1 MGNFMLSGKKLFV
14 LVSVLVLLVFSCSKN
29 TQTPVPQEQAE
40 QEPVAEE
47 TQTQQNSS
55 TDIGTEYETIQKR
68 FALPEGTA
76 TDNNFHTSAH
86 EKYLTEPTAFIP
98 LPVQG
103 IEDGNTAVVG
113 SRECMLYE
121 AGNFLIHNGS
131 AAIKNKNK
139 MNGIAVPFSSIVK
152 ITGDKLLC
160 NTGDTGVDT
169 EKMFTFQEYRNW
181 FYPVEWQEHTGYI
194 YGADLTGIGKS
205 LNENR
210 ISAEL
215 YRTGGKFAS
224 FYPVAGYSVLS
235 DKIVSSLEA
244 GRLAFQQT
252 TPQQFVNP
260 DDMITCYQK
269 LADKKVPVFITT
281 DLASHTQNLIF
292 NRLLQYIEEYYFE
305 PKLLEL
311 TNEFIDALKVNSDA
325 DDEVRD
331 TAVMYFEVAQAILRT
346 APERVEDDAN
356 FQEPVTYISKNEN
369 DVLAGYPEQVVADVH
384 RIMSADGSTTS
395 IFGSAEDYTKFS
407 PRGHYAKNGI
417 LKSYFRASSWYRQL
431 GFPVGQTITTDEAL
445 LKARTMLFII
455 DTVRKN
461 IKLYN
466 DWASFFNPLTELTG
480 QSGNLSI
487 DDILPLWK
495 EQHISNFTQWA
506 AHKENISIFMKL
518 SGEKL
523 SSAAEGSN
531 SQWPSPAS
539 GKESNSNP
547 GWSMLG
553 SRFSADAAI
562 HELTSEPHFAGRD
575 MVSGLDIIK
584 ISGSRTAE
592 LLLSQEYEQHT
603 GLGEKLSMIQQQA
616 ESHPDAYW
624 NATCYSQALLR
635 IRTLARFEQG
645 AGFYFTET
653 PAWNFKAMLTS
664 HGTWVELHRDAVLF
678 TKQYAAEKNNSGNIE
693 MQTRTEPLPEP
704 INYIEPDIPFWEAS
718 AASVKKLQDIYTNYN
733 LPSDAAGTILMRL
746 MDIYTKAA
754 AVCRL
759 EAADEPITA
768 EQNAWIAGIAHELG
782 SIVMIYDN
790 AYADFDDNP
799 DLLKMAFIT
808 DIYTS
813 EKAQQTLEAGTGI
826 PYRMYVAL
834 NDSQGGKRIGIGYC
848 FSYAE
853 FTRPKSDRMTDTQW
867 KKTAYTKDAGL
878 EQYMPFW
885 ERACVLQEDSTLQ

>member
-1 MGNFMLSGKKLFV
+1 MGKFMLSGKKLFV
-14 LVSVLVLLVFSCSKN
+14 LVPVLVLLVFSCSKN
-29 TQTPVPQEQAE
+29 TQTSVPLEQTE

-47 TQTQQNSS
+47 TQTLLNSS
-55 TDIGTEYETIQKR
+55 TDVGTEYETIQKR
-68 FALPEGTA
+68 FTLPAGTSG
-76 TDNNFHTSAH
+76 DNNFHTSAH
-86 EKYLTEPTAFIP
+86 EKYLAETTAFIP
-98 LPVQG
+98 LPAQG

-113 SRECMLYE
+113 SRKCMLYE
-121 AGNFLIHNGS
+121 AENFSINNGS
-131 AAIKNKNK
+131 AVIKDKNK
-139 MNGIAVPFSSIVK
+139 MKGIAVPFSSIVK

-181 FYPVEWQEHTGYI
+181 FYPAEWQGHTGYM
-194 YGADLTGIGKS
+194 YGADLTGFGKS

-215 YRTGGKFAS
+215 YRTGGKFTS
-224 FYPVAGYSVLS
+224 FYPATGYSVLS

-244 GRLAFQQT
+244 CRIAFQQT
-252 TPQQFVNP
+252 EPQQFVNP

-269 LADKKVPVFITT
+269 LSDKNVPVFITT
-281 DLASHTQNLIF
+281 DLASHSQTLVF

-305 PKLLEL
+305 PKLLAL
-311 TNEFIDALKVNSDA
+311 TDEFIDALKVNSDA
-325 DDEVRD
+325 DDEVRE

-384 RIMSADGSTTS
+384 SIMSADGSTTS
-395 IFGSAEDYTKFS
+395 IFGSAEDFTKYT

-431 GFPVGQTITTDEAL
+431 GFPTGQITATDETL
-445 LKARTMLFII
+445 LMDRTVLFII

-466 DWASFFNPLTELTG
+466 DWSAFFNPLAELTG

-495 EQHISNFTQWA
+495 EQHISNFTQWS

-523 SSAAEGSN
+523 SSAAAGSN
-531 SQWPSPAS
+531 STWLSPAS
-539 GKESNSNP
+539 GEESNSTT

-553 SRFSADAAI
+553 RRFAVDTAI
-562 HELTSEPHFAGRD
+562 HERVSEPQFTGRD

-584 ISGSRTAE
+584 VSGSRTADF
-592 LLLSQEYEQHT
+592 LLAQEYEQHT
-603 GLGEKLSMIQQQA
+603 GLSEKLSIMQHQA
-616 ESHPDAYW
+616 DSLPGAYW
-624 NATCYSQALLR
+624 NATCYNQDLLR
-635 IRTLARFEQG
+635 IRTLAEFEQG

-664 HGTWVELHRDAVLF
+664 HGTWAELHRDAVLF
-678 TKQYAAEKNNSGNIE
+678 TKQYAAEKNDSGSIE
-693 MQTRTEPLPEP
+693 MQTRTEPIPEP

-733 LPSDAAGTILMRL
+733 LPADAAGTVLTRL

-759 EAADEPITA
+759 EAADEPITE
-768 EQNAWIAGIAHELG
+768 EQNAWIAGIAHGLG
-782 SIVMIYDN
+782 ALVMIHDN

-808 DIYTS
+808 DVYTS
-813 EKAQQTLEAGTGI
+813 EKTRQTLEAGTGI

-834 NDSQGGKRIGIGYC
+834 NDTQGGKRIAVGYC

-853 FTRPKSDRMTDTQW
+853 FTRPQSDRMTDSQW
-867 KKTAYTKDAGL
+867 KKAAYTKDAGL

-885 ERACVLQEDSTLQ
+885 ERACVLPEDSTLQ

>member
-1 MGNFMLSGKKLFV
+1 MGNFMHSGKKLFV
-14 LVSVLVLLVFSCSKN
+14 LVPVLVLLIFSCSKN
-29 TQTPVPQEQAE
+29 TQTNIPQDQAE
-40 QEPVAEE
+40 QESVTEE
-47 TQTQQNSS
+47 TQTQQTSS
-55 TDIGTEYETIQKR
+55 TVVDTEYETIQKR
-68 FALPEGTA
+68 FTLPDGTA
-76 TDNNFHTSAH
+76 ADNNFNTQAH
-86 EKYLTEPTAFIP
+86 EKYLTETTTFIP
-98 LPVQG
+98 LPAQG
-103 IEDGNTAVVG
+103 IQDGNTAVVG

-121 AGNFLIHNGS
+121 AGNFSTDNGGTT
-131 AAIKNKNK
+131 IKDKNNMK
-139 MNGIAVPFSSIVK
+139 GITVPFSSIVK
-152 ITGDKLLC
+152 ITGDRLLC
-160 NTGDTGVDT
+160 NTGNTDVDSK
-169 EKMFTFQEYRNW
+169 KMFTFQEYRNW
-181 FYPVEWQEHTGYI
+181 FYPAEWQGHTGYI
-194 YGADLTGIGKS
+194 YGADLQGLGKS

-235 DKIVSSLEA
+235 DKIVSSIEA
-244 GRLAFQQT
+244 DRIAFQQT
-252 TPQQFVNP
+252 EPQQFVNP

-269 LADKKVPVFITT
+269 LSDKNVPVFITT
-281 DLASHTQNLIF
+281 DLASHSQNLVF
-292 NRLLQYIEEYYFE
+292 NRLLQHLEEYYFE
-305 PKLLEL
+305 PKLLAL
-311 TNEFIDALKVNSDA
+311 TDEFIDALRGNHDA
-325 DDEVRD
+325 DEEVRE

-384 RIMSADGSTTS
+384 SIMSAYGSTST
-395 IFGSAEDYTKFS
+395 IFGSAEDFTNYT

-431 GFPVGQTITTDEAL
+431 DFPIGQTTATDKTL
-445 LKARTMLFII
+445 LMNRTILFII

-466 DWASFFNPLTELTG
+466 DWAAFFYPLAELTG

-487 DDILPLWK
+487 DDLLPLWK

-518 SGEKL
+518 SGERL
-523 SSAAEGSN
+523 CSAAAGSN
-531 SQWPSPAS
+531 STWLSPAS
-539 GKESNSNP
+539 GEENNSTS

-553 SRFSADAAI
+553 RRFAVDTAI
-562 HELTSEPHFAGRD
+562 HERVSEPQFADRD

-584 ISGSRTAE
+584 VSGSRTAE
-592 LLLSQEYEQHT
+592 HLLAQEYEQHT
-603 GLGEKLSMIQQQA
+603 ELSEKLSIMQQQTD
-616 ESHPDAYW
+616 SLPDEYW
-624 NATCYSQALLR
+624 NATCYNQALLR
-635 IRTLARFEQG
+635 IRTLAEFEQG
-645 AGFYFTET
+645 VGFYFTET

-664 HGTWVELHRDAVLF
+664 HGTWTELHRDVILF
-678 TKQYAAEKNNSGNIE
+678 TKQYAAEKSDSGSIKT
-693 MQTRTEPLPEP
+693 QTRTEPLPDP
-704 INYIEPDIPFWEAS
+704 INYVEPDIPFWEAS
-718 AASVKKLQDIYTNYN
+718 AAAVKKLQDIYTNYS
-733 LPSDAAGTILMRL
+733 LPSDAAGTVLTRL

-754 AVCRL
+754 DVCRL

-768 EQNAWIAGIAHELG
+768 EQNAWIAGIANELG
-782 SIVMIYDN
+782 TLVMIHDN
-790 AYADFDDNP
+790 AYADFDDDP

-813 EKAQQTLEAGTGI
+813 EKTQQTLEAGTGI

-885 ERACVLQEDSTLQ
+885 ERACVLPEDSTLQ